1 MQKTCEDSYSTT
13 FCSFEDMQKYHEDLT
28 LGSQWLRYKI
38 NELHIEPLDR
48 TSSLYGTPSSFAPR
62 VSAEAVEDTAQNLG
76 LAMRIGTDYYP
87 IRTTAYKACW
97 PGLRSVAL
105 CCQSSA
111 GKNLPDT

>member
-76 LAMRIGTDYYP
+76 LAMRISYP
-87 IRTTAYKACW
+87 HNC
-97 PGLRSVAL
+97 L
-105 CCQSSA
+105 
-111 GKNLPDT
+111 

>member
-62 VSAEAVEDTAQNLG
+62 AQ
-76 LAMRIGTDYYP
+76 R
-87 IRTTAYKACW
+87 
-97 PGLRSVAL
+97 RSGRGHGSKFGPRYA
-105 CCQSSA
+105 
-111 GKNLPDT
+111 DRH